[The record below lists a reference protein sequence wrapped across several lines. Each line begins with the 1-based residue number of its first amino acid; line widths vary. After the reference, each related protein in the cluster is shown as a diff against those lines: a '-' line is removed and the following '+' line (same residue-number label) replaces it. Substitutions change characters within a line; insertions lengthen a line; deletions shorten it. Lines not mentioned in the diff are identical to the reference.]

1 LRNRGARAGVH
12 VLSAATPTSDGL
24 RDAFRRRFGGRPRL
38 FRAPG
43 RINIIG
49 EHTDYNDGFVL
60 PAALDL
66 HTWAAAAPRDDRRV
80 RAEFEQGGERVEF
93 DLADIARSG
102 EANGPEYLKG
112 VAWALL
118 EAGLELRG
126 CDLLI
131 GGDIPL
137 GGGLSSSASLEL
149 LAAVVLTDGSGLE
162 LERARMARRCQ
173 RAEREFVG
181 VQCGIMDQFA
191 VALSSPGHAMR
202 LDCRSLEFEQVPIS
216 DAARFL
222 IVHSG
227 VSHRLDRAGYNDR
240 PAECRMALEQLREA
254 VPTLRSLRDLDED
267 ALEIGRGHLDDR
279 LYRRCRH
286 VFRENRRVER
296 ACEALHAGDLAAVG
310 ALLDESHCSL
320 RDDYEVSCAELDA
333 LVEIARA
340 QPGVLGSRMMGGGF
354 GGCTISLVEEAGA
367 DAAAAGILRDY
378 GAVLGREPWMHLAG
392 PAGPVSRW
400 ED

>member
-1 LRNRGARAGVH
+1 MSH
-12 VLSAATPTSDGL
+12 DPSAGL
-24 RDAFRRRFGGRPRL
+24 RTPDALCDAFRGRFGGQPRL
-38 FRAPG
+38 YRAPG

-49 EHTDYNDGFVL
+49 EHTDYNEGFVL

-80 RAEFEQGGERVEF
+80 RAEFEQAGERVDF
-93 DLADIARSG
+93 DLAAIEPAG
-102 EANGPEYLKG
+102 EATGPEYLKG
-112 VAWALL
+112 VAWSLL
-118 EAGLELRG
+118 EEGLELRG

-149 LAAVVLTDGSGLE
+149 LAALALTDGSGID
-162 LERARMARRCQ
+162 LERGRMARLCQ

-202 LDCRSLEFEQVPIS
+202 LDCRSLEFEQVPIP
-216 DAARFL
+216 DEARFL

-240 PAECRMALEQLREA
+240 PEECRMALERLREDN
-254 VPTLRSLRDLDED
+254 PTLRSLRDVDED
-267 ALEIGRGHLDDR
+267 LLRVAGGSLDDR

-286 VFRENRRVER
+286 VVRENWRVGQ
-296 ACEALHAGDLAAVG
+296 ACEALQAGDLAAVG
-310 ALLDESHCSL
+310 ALLDESHRSL
-320 RDDYEVSCAELDA
+320 RDDYEVSCAELDT

-354 GGCTISLVEEAGA
+354 GGCTISLVESA
-367 DAAAAGILRDY
+367 DAQSSAQRIARDY
-378 GAVLGREPWMHLAG
+378 GAVLGRDPWMLAAG